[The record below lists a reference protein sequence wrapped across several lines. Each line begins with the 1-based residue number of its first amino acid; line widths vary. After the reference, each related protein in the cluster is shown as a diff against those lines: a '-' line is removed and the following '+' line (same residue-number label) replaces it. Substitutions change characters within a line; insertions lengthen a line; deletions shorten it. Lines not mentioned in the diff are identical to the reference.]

1 METFEQ
7 MGAYFAAFPDAPALA
22 VDMALYGPPSD
33 QVGYQLADSMIGTS
47 SMIDLYPQEGMS
59 FEGLG

>member
-22 VDMALYGPPSD
+22 VDMALYGPPAE
-33 QVGYQLADSMIGTS
+33 VAGYQLADSAIATPQQ
-47 SMIDLYPQEGMS
+47 IDVYPQESGL